1 MTRKT
6 EPASGLPDAP
16 NLLQDL
22 QAVRV
27 SHIVDPIEAEQDKVE
42 GTAREHV
49 HRSGIAHGER
59 DVIGIGEEAS
69 PAFADH
75 LAGVIHDE
83 VLQSLGLA
91 LLQTEL
97 CRRLWENGQ
106 GEDAASE
113 LAGVVQELESAV
125 DALRGV
131 MADLRVAA
139 DAHVRAS

>member
-1 MTRKT
+1 MSTRRSLSHT
-6 EPASGLPDAP
+6 LPGSPLVPELALP
-16 NLLQDL
+16 PSTLLRTSL
-22 QAVRV
+22 
-27 SHIVDPIEAEQDKVE
+27 
-42 GTAREHV
+42 T
-49 HRSGIAHGER
+49 
-59 DVIGIGEEAS
+59 AS

-75 LAGVIHDE
+75 LASVIHDD

-113 LAGVVQELESAV
+113 LSGVVQELESAV

-131 MADLRVAA
+131 MAELRVAA

>member
-1 MTRKT
+1 MSTRRSLSHAIPGSPIGAGLSLPPST
-6 EPASGLPDAP
+6 LLRASL
-16 NLLQDL
+16 
-22 QAVRV
+22 
-27 SHIVDPIEAEQDKVE
+27 
-42 GTAREHV
+42 T
-49 HRSGIAHGER
+49 
-59 DVIGIGEEAS
+59 AS

-91 LLQTEL
+91 LLQAEL

-106 GEDAASE
+106 GEDAAAE
-113 LAGVVQELESAV
+113 LGGVVQELESAV

-139 DAHVRAS
+139 DAHARAS

>member
-1 MTRKT
+1 MSTRR
-6 EPASGLPDAP
+6 SLSHNLPGSSVAAELALP
-16 NLLQDL
+16 PHTLLRTSL
-22 QAVRV
+22 
-27 SHIVDPIEAEQDKVE
+27 
-42 GTAREHV
+42 T
-49 HRSGIAHGER
+49 
-59 DVIGIGEEAS
+59 AS

-91 LLQTEL
+91 LLQAEL

-106 GEDAASE
+106 GEDGATE
-113 LAGVVQELESAV
+113 LSGVVQELEAAV

-139 DAHVRAS
+139 DAHVGAS

>member
-1 MTRKT
+1 MSTRRSLSHT
-6 EPASGLPDAP
+6 LPGTP
-16 NLLQDL
+16 MVPEIGMPPSTLL
-22 QAVRV
+22 R
-27 SHIVDPIEAEQDKVE
+27 S
-42 GTAREHV
+42 ART
-49 HRSGIAHGER
+49 
-59 DVIGIGEEAS
+59 AS

-113 LAGVVQELESAV
+113 LSGVVQELESAV

-131 MADLRVAA
+131 MAELRVAA

>member
-1 MTRKT
+1 MSTRRSLSHT
-6 EPASGLPDAP
+6 LVGSPVVPELSMPPSA
-16 NLLQDL
+16 LLRTSL
-22 QAVRV
+22 
-27 SHIVDPIEAEQDKVE
+27 
-42 GTAREHV
+42 T
-49 HRSGIAHGER
+49 
-59 DVIGIGEEAS
+59 AS

>member
-1 MTRKT
+1 MSTRRSLSHAI
-6 EPASGLPDAP
+6 PGSPIGPGLGLPP
-16 NLLQDL
+16 STLLRASL
-22 QAVRV
+22 
-27 SHIVDPIEAEQDKVE
+27 
-42 GTAREHV
+42 T
-49 HRSGIAHGER
+49 
-59 DVIGIGEEAS
+59 AS

-91 LLQTEL
+91 LLQAEL

-106 GEDAASE
+106 GEDGAAE
-113 LAGVVQELESAV
+113 LSGVVQELETAV

>member
-1 MTRKT
+1 MSTRRSLSHAIPGSPIRPGMALPPNT
-6 EPASGLPDAP
+6 LFRASL
-16 NLLQDL
+16 
-22 QAVRV
+22 
-27 SHIVDPIEAEQDKVE
+27 
-42 GTAREHV
+42 T
-49 HRSGIAHGER
+49 
-59 DVIGIGEEAS
+59 AS

-75 LAGVIHDE
+75 LAGVIHDQ

-106 GEDAASE
+106 GEDAGAE
-113 LAGVVQELESAV
+113 LSGVVQELEAAV

>member
-1 MTRKT
+1 MSTRRSLSHT
-6 EPASGLPDAP
+6 LAGSPVVPELSMPPST
-16 NLLQDL
+16 LLRTSL
-22 QAVRV
+22 
-27 SHIVDPIEAEQDKVE
+27 
-42 GTAREHV
+42 T
-49 HRSGIAHGER
+49 
-59 DVIGIGEEAS
+59 AS

>member
-1 MTRKT
+1 MSTRRSLSHAI
-6 EPASGLPDAP
+6 PGSPIGAQLGLPPSTLFRAS
-16 NLLQDL
+16 L
-22 QAVRV
+22 
-27 SHIVDPIEAEQDKVE
+27 
-42 GTAREHV
+42 T
-49 HRSGIAHGER
+49 
-59 DVIGIGEEAS
+59 AS

-75 LAGVIHDE
+75 LASVIHDE

-106 GEDAASE
+106 GDDGAVE
-113 LAGVVQELESAV
+113 LSGVVQELESAV

-139 DAHVRAS
+139 DTHARSS